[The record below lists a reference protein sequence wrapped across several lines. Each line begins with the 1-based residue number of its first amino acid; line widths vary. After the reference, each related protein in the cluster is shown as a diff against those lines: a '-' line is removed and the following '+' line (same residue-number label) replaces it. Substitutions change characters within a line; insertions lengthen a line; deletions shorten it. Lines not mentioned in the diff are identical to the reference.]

1 MAKKVSSFPDF
12 TAYWDRML
20 KGVRNNQENLPDL
33 SGLVGPLDA
42 LLEEAR
48 ELEADKAEA
57 RALLSQAAKR
67 TRTLVPEGRAAAAR
81 LRDALKVHFGGHN
94 EALVQFGI
102 APLRARRA
110 PKPAD
115 PEPPSPPIPVPT
127 PE

>member
-1 MAKKVSSFPDF
+1 MPTVTSFPDF
-12 TAYWDRML
+12 MAYWDRML

-42 LLEEAR
+42 LLEEGR

-57 RALLSQAAKR
+57 RSQLSRAAKR
-67 TRTLVPEGRAAAAR
+67 TRVLIPEGRAAAAR

-102 APLRARRA
+102 APLRTRRA

-115 PEPPSPPIPVPT
+115 PEPPNPPVPVPT